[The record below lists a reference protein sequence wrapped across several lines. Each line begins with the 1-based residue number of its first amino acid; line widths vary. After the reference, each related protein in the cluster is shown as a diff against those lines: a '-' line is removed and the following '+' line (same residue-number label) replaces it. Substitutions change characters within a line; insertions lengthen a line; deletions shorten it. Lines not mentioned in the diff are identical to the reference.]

1 VNTSA
6 LDPLIDQIRTRALDP
21 LIGQVR
27 NRLHLQKERSSLASI
42 GGAALILGVAASG
55 AYLAFNYC
63 KRARVTKQHKQVE
76 KVRDKTLKDSFPAS
90 DPPASQFY
98 DIPVNRR

>member
-6 LDPLIDQIRTRALDP
+6 LDPLIDQIRS
-21 LIGQVR
+21 
-27 NRLHLQKERSSLASI
+27 RLHLRQERSTLTSL

-63 KRARVTKQHKQVE
+63 KRSRVTKQHKQVE